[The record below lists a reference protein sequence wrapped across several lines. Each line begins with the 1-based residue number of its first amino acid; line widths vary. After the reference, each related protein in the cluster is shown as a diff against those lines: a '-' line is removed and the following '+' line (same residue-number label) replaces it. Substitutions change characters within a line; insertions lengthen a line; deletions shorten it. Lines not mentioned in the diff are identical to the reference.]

1 MILILV
7 HFDYNDHKKAQ
18 FIRDVLEQFSLN
30 PVESRLV
37 SPRVKMFYLKFTTEK
52 SGKIKVSTKPPVRRS
67 LIGTLSKNQ
76 LLTTPTTK
84 RLSPKNAALLAPPS
98 SVRPRTATLIKSPT
112 ITSVR
117 PKTAP
122 LAVNYQ
128 LPLDWDPDVP
138 CTSEQTRYRDIE
150 SRAREEAQALEDEET
165 LRENESK
172 VRILAESMVASEVFI
187 LDKKLRQKEKVRKL
201 YVQFSSK
208 LCSKLVSMKSKGSP
222 TNEIREQLLKM
233 VEPILEQL
241 YIVVLGD
248 ENGDFDKEAASW
260 EELEEIREPIVSL
273 IENLLVDLKNRSLS
287 TVECMKAAK
296 NQLWLSESKTG
307 LDQSARALQKVIYK
321 IK

>member
-1 MILILV
+1 
-7 HFDYNDHKKAQ
+7 
-18 FIRDVLEQFSLN
+18 
-30 PVESRLV
+30 
-37 SPRVKMFYLKFTTEK
+37 MFYLKFTTEK
-52 SGKIKVSTKPPVRRS
+52 SGKTKVTTKPPVRRS
-67 LIGTLSKNQ
+67 LIGTLAKNQ
-76 LLTTPTTK
+76 ILAKPTTT
-84 RLSPKNAALLAPPS
+84 RLSPKNAALLAPPPI
-98 SVRPRTATLIKSPT
+98 VRPRTATLIKSPT

-138 CTSEQTRYRDIE
+138 CTSAQTRYRDNE
-150 SRAREEAQALEDEET
+150 SRAREARVREEAQALEDEET
-165 LRENESK
+165 LKENESK
-172 VRILAESMVASEVFI
+172 ARILAESIVAREVYI

-222 TNEIREQLLKM
+222 TNEIREQLLIM

-248 ENGDFDKEAASW
+248 ENGDFDKEAAS
-260 EELEEIREPIVSL
+260 LEEMEDIREPVVSL
-273 IENLLVDLKNRSLS
+273 IENLLVELKNRTLS

-321 IK
+321 IERIIKISKFFFFSVVYSSNEVDS